1 MSSPVGGT
9 VSGVQSME
17 VAKLQAQ
24 LTTKIQRLHLFK
36 APMSAPIPEAITG
49 MNGDGTSVELL
60 ELDPDDG
67 WVDMGL
73 IGSDDAPTWSR
84 EMDTEDLLAIGFRDA
99 VRTEITSDVANLTAT
114 FLEKNR
120 HVIETYDNVD
130 LSGVTPD
137 PDTGEVKW
145 IRPSDA
151 PLIKSRYAA
160 YGQDGSGA
168 DRIWMV
174 KILTAGV
181 IDSVDDQTMGGEG
194 FMTYPVT
201 LKGLVD
207 TDIGTSMLTYMGG
220 PGMKANLEAMG
231 FSAPAA

>member
-1 MSSPVGGT
+1 MTTPTPTTAPS
-9 VSGVQSME
+9 VQSMA
-17 VAKLQAQ
+17 VARLQAA

-36 APMSAPIPEAITG
+36 APMTAPVPGEITG
-49 MNGDGTSVELL
+49 MSSDTVPVIELL
-60 ELDPDDG
+60 ELDVADG
-67 WVDMGL
+67 WADMGL
-73 IGSDDAPTWSR
+73 IGSDDSPTWSR
-84 EMDTEDLLAIGFRDA
+84 EMETEDLMAIGFRDA
-99 VRTEITSDVANLTAT
+99 VRTEITSDVANLSVT

-130 LSGVTPD
+130 LSGITPN
-137 PDTGEVKW
+137 PDTGEIKW

-168 DRIWMV
+168 DRVWMV

-181 IDSVDDQTMGGEG
+181 IESIDDQAWGGEG
-194 FMTYPVT
+194 FLTWPAT

-207 TDIGTSMLTYMGG
+207 TDLGTSMITYMGG
-220 PGMKANLEAMG
+220 PGVQANLAAMG
-231 FSAPAA
+231 FGPAA

>member
-1 MSSPVGGT
+1 MSAPLT
-9 VSGVQSME
+9 AAAVQSME
-17 VAKLQAQ
+17 VAKLQAA

-36 APMSAPIPEAITG
+36 APMTAAIPEAITG
-49 MNGDGTSVELL
+49 MSADTTPVVELL
-60 ELDPDDG
+60 ELDVADG

-84 EMDTEDLLAIGFRDA
+84 DMETEDLNAIGFRDA

-114 FLEKNR
+114 LLEKNR

-130 LSGVTPD
+130 LSGVTPN
-137 PDTGEVKW
+137 PDTGEIKW

-168 DRIWMV
+168 DRVWMV

-181 IDSVDDQTMGGEG
+181 IDSVDDQTWGGEG
-194 FMTYPVT
+194 FLSYPIT

-207 TDIGTSMLTYMGG
+207 TDAGTSMITYMGG
-220 PGMKANLEAMG
+220 PGVKANLVAMG
-231 FSAPAA
+231 FGTTP

>member
-1 MSSPVGGT
+1 MSTPLT
-9 VSGVQSME
+9 AAAVQSME

-36 APMSAPIPEAITG
+36 APMTAPIPDAITG
-49 MNGDGTSVELL
+49 LNVDVVELL
-60 ELDPDDG
+60 ELDVADG
-67 WVDMGL
+67 WADMGL

-84 EMDTEDLLAIGFRDA
+84 EMDTEDLNAIGFRDA

-130 LSGVTPD
+130 MSGITPN
-137 PDTGEVKW
+137 PETGEIKW
-145 IRPSDA
+145 VRPSDA

-168 DRIWMV
+168 DRVWMV

-181 IDSVDDQTMGGEG
+181 IDSVDDQTWGGEG
-194 FMTYPVT
+194 FLTWPVT

-207 TDIGTSMLTYMGG
+207 TEVGTSMITYMGG
-220 PGMKANLEAMG
+220 PGVRANLEAMG
-231 FSAPAA
+231 FPPYVPTP

>member
-1 MSSPVGGT
+1 MSTPLT
-9 VSGVQSME
+9 AAAVQSME
-17 VAKLQAQ
+17 VAKLQAS

-36 APMSAPIPEAITG
+36 APMTAAIPEAITG
-49 MNGDGTSVELL
+49 MNTDVVELL
-60 ELDPDDG
+60 ELDVDDG

-73 IGSDDAPTWSR
+73 IGSDDAPTWAR
-84 EMDTEDLLAIGFRDA
+84 DMETEDLLAIGFRDA
-99 VRTEITSDVANLTAT
+99 VRTEITSDVANLTCT

-137 PDTGEVKW
+137 PETGEVKW

-168 DRIWMV
+168 DRVWMV

-181 IDSVDDQTMGGEG
+181 IDSVDDQTYGGEG
-194 FMTYPVT
+194 FLTWPVT

-207 TDIGTSMLTYMGG
+207 TDAGTSMVTYMGG
-220 PGMKANLEAMG
+220 PGVKANLEAMG
-231 FSAPAA
+231 FAAPPVTP